1 MDIAPKSGTLR
12 IIIKVKKVYLKKLK
26 IYLNRGVNMWRMTIV
41 YKHEE
46 PEEEVLFKDKET
58 AEYFRN
64 YFYKDDNIAY
74 VRIDE
79 IEEEN

>member
-1 MDIAPKSGTLR
+1 
-12 IIIKVKKVYLKKLK
+12 
-26 IYLNRGVNMWRMTIV
+26 MWRMVIV

-46 PEEEVLFKDKET
+46 VEKDEVLFKDKET
-58 AEYFRN
+58 AEYFRD

-79 IEEEN
+79 IEEKN